1 MLQPYPY
8 SSLMGAFL
16 VFWLTGI
23 VYFVF
28 DSDSELNQKR
38 LKTLEYVRLN
48 KRAQELEVENHKL
61 RRDLLNF
68 DARVEA
74 KKPQVEDSSAP
85 SREYEESR
93 RTVKR
98 DVDEMWWYVQGD
110 T

>member
-1 MLQPYPY
+1 MHQPYPY

-28 DSDSELNQKR
+28 DSEPSEKNNLRKS
-38 LKTLEYVRLN
+38 EYIKMN
-48 KRAQELEVENHKL
+48 KRAQELEVENQNL

-68 DARVEA
+68 DAQVEA
-74 KKPQVEDSSAP
+74 KKPQVEDSSGP

-98 DVDEMWWYVQGD
+98 DVDEMWWYVKRSA
-110 T
+110 